1 MAPGAS
7 LPAVLWLTIGF
18 GPGFAVVRDLDPAQL
33 FPFPL
38 DAFQQDALAAIN
50 QGQSL
55 VVSAP
60 TGSGKTLIGEYAI
73 HRALAHGRR
82 VFYTTPLKAL
92 SNQKLRDFRQ
102 QFGPERVGLL
112 TGDLS
117 VNREAPV
124 VVMTTEIF
132 RNMLYGQSEADDPLA
147 GVEAVV
153 LDECHYMNDSQRGT
167 VWEESVIHCPGSV
180 QLLAL
185 SATVANGDQLKDWIR
200 QVHGPCALIHSV
212 HRPVPLSYS
221 FCSAKGLHP
230 LLNASGDGLHPG
242 CKVWRPPKGHRHRRR
257 GPTAKP
263 PQPEAPRLT
272 FVVQQLAERDMLP
285 AIVFIFSRRGCDR
298 GVGELA
304 RLNLLTPVQ
313 QQRLQTR
320 LEQFEQQM
328 PDGVRGDGHADAL
341 LRGIASHHAGV
352 LPAWKE
358 LVEELFQAGLLK
370 VVLAT
375 ETLAAGINMPARSTV
390 ICALSKRTETGH
402 RPLMASEFLQMAGR
416 AGRRGLDQRGHV
428 VTVQSRFEGVRE
440 AGQLATSPADPLVS
454 QFTPSYSMVLNLL
467 QRYSLSEA
475 RALVERSFGRY
486 LASLGLVDEQQ
497 AIARLAAQVE
507 TMNQD
512 LAAVPWQDLDSYE
525 KERAKLREEHRLLRT
540 LRQQAEETVAH
551 ELTLALQF
559 ASQGTIITVKSPQ
572 PESPTAAAVLV
583 EKRPGP
589 GRFPLLLCL
598 TEGNVWLLL
607 PCRDVVA
614 FHGELSCL
622 TVVPMVMPPLRQG
635 GERRHGDESSR
646 KLALTVAAMA
656 RRHDLHTARYD
667 LAAEVQHQAG
677 QVAVQEQRLGEH
689 PAHAWQDRK
698 RLKQKRQRLE
708 TVKQELDDRRRQL
721 NDRIG
726 RHWRMVLS
734 LIDILRHFDCLQELE
749 ITPAGR
755 VVSALRG
762 DNELWLGLALL
773 SGHLDNLPAAELAA
787 TMEAISTEV
796 SRNDLWSAYPPPPLV
811 MDALMG
817 LRGVGRELDHQQQH
831 HGINTPIW
839 WEPEL
844 TGLVAAWARGSSWD
858 GLMAKTSLDEGDV
871 VRVLRRTMDVLA
883 QIPHCP
889 HLNEPLRRTARRAHA
904 ALNRSPVKEADA
916 IAPDPT
922 INPDIAT
929 GYPG

>member
-1 MAPGAS
+1 MN
-7 LPAVLWLTIGF
+7 
-18 GPGFAVVRDLDPAQL
+18 DLDPARL

-38 DAFQQDALAAIN
+38 DAFQQAALAAIN
-50 QGQSL
+50 RGQSL

-92 SNQKLRDFRQ
+92 SNQKLRDFRR
-102 QFGPERVGLL
+102 QFGAKRVGLL

-117 VNREAPV
+117 LNREAPV

-132 RNMLYGQSEADDPLA
+132 RNMLYGRSELDDPLA

-167 VWEESVIHCPGSV
+167 VWEESIIHCPGAV

-185 SATVANGDQLKDWIR
+185 SATVANGEQLTDWIR

-212 HRPVPLSYS
+212 HRPVPLSHS

-230 LLNASGDGLHPG
+230 LLNGAGNGLHPG
-242 CKVWRPPKGHRHRRR
+242 CKVWRPPKGQRRR
-257 GPTAKP
+257 GGPGAKP
-263 PQPEAPRLT
+263 PQPEPPRLT
-272 FVVQQLAERDMLP
+272 FVVEQLAARDMLP

-304 RLNLLTPVQ
+304 KMNLLSPDQ
-313 QQRLQTR
+313 QERLAVR
-320 LEQFEQQM
+320 LEQFREQM
-328 PDGVRGDGHADAL
+328 PDGMRGDGHADAL
-341 LRGIASHHAGV
+341 LRGVASHHAGV

-358 LVEELFQAGLLK
+358 LIEELFQAGLLK

-416 AGRRGLDQRGHV
+416 AGRRGLDREGHV

-467 QRYSLSEA
+467 QRYSLSQA
-475 RALVERSFGRY
+475 RELVERSFGRY

-497 AIARLAAQVE
+497 AIDQLAAQVE
-507 TMNQD
+507 AMDQD
-512 LAAVPWQDLDSYE
+512 LAAVPWNDLDSYE
-525 KERAKLREEHRLLRT
+525 KERAKLREEQRLLRI
-540 LRQQAEETVAH
+540 LRQQAAETVAH

-559 ASQGTIITVKSPQ
+559 ASQGTIVTVKSPHL
-572 PESPTAAAVLV
+572 ESSPAAAVLV
-583 EKRPGP
+583 DKRPGP
-589 GRFPLLLCL
+589 GQFPLLLCL

-622 TVVPMVMPPLRQG
+622 TVAPMAMPPLRKA
-635 GERRHGDESSR
+635 GERRHGDGSSQG
-646 KLALTVAAMA
+646 LALSVAAMA
-656 RRHDLHTARYD
+656 RRHDLRTARYD
-667 LAAEVQHQAG
+667 LAAEVQEQARR
-677 QVAVQEQRLGEH
+677 VAAQEKRLGGH
-689 PAHAWQDRK
+689 PAHAWRDRK
-698 RLKQKRQRLE
+698 RLKRKRHRLE
-708 TVKQELDDRRRQL
+708 TVQQELEDRRRQL

-734 LIDILRHFDCLQELE
+734 LMDVLRHFACLQELE

-773 SGHLDNLPAAELAA
+773 SGHLDHLPAPELAA
-787 TMEAISTEV
+787 VMEAVSTEV
-796 SRNDLWSAYPPPPLV
+796 SRNDLWCADPPPPLV
-811 MDALMG
+811 MEALTS
-817 LRGVGRELDHQQQH
+817 LRGLGRELDRQQER
-831 HGINTPIW
+831 HGITTPIW

-858 GLMAKTSLDEGDV
+858 GLMANTSLDEGDV

-889 HLNEPLRRTARRAHA
+889 GLNEPLRRTARRAHA
-904 ALNRSPVKEADA
+904 ALNRFPIKEAS
-916 IAPDPT
+916 
-922 INPDIAT
+922 DITAE
-929 GYPG
+929 

>member
-1 MAPGAS
+1 MN
-7 LPAVLWLTIGF
+7 
-18 GPGFAVVRDLDPAQL
+18 DLDPAQL

-38 DAFQQDALAAIN
+38 DVFQQEALAAIN

-92 SNQKLRDFRQ
+92 SNQKLRDFRR
-102 QFGPERVGLL
+102 QFGPKRVGLL

-117 VNREAPV
+117 LNREAAV

-132 RNMLYGQSEADDPLA
+132 RNMLYGQSELDDPLA

-167 VWEESVIHCPGSV
+167 VWEESIIHCPGSV

-185 SATVANGDQLKDWIR
+185 SATVANGEQLKDWIQ
-200 QVHGPCALIHSV
+200 QVHGPCTLIHSV
-212 HRPVPLSYS
+212 HRPVPLSHS

-230 LLNASGDGLHPG
+230 LLNGAGDGLHPS
-242 CKVWRPPKGHRHRRR
+242 CKVWRPPKGQRRHGRP
-257 GPTAKP
+257 GGKP

-298 GVGELA
+298 GVAELA

-313 QQRLQTR
+313 QQRLKAR
-320 LEQFEQQM
+320 LEQFRQQM

-358 LVEELFQAGLLK
+358 LIEELFQAGLLK

-416 AGRRGLDQRGHV
+416 AGRRGLDREGHV

-467 QRYSLSEA
+467 QRYSLSQTRE
-475 RALVERSFGRY
+475 LVERSFGRY

-497 AIARLAAQVE
+497 AIDQLAAQAE
-507 TMNQD
+507 AMNQE
-512 LAAVPWQDLDSYE
+512 LADVPWQDLDSYE
-525 KERAKLREEHRLLRT
+525 KERAKLREEQRLLRT
-540 LRQQAEETVAH
+540 LRQQAAETVAH

-559 ASQGTIITVKSPQ
+559 ASQGTIVTVKSPHLE
-572 PESPTAAAVLV
+572 PSPAAAVLV
-583 EKRPGP
+583 DKRPGP
-589 GRFPLLLCL
+589 GQFPLLLCL

-622 TVVPMVMPPLRQG
+622 TVAPMTMPPLRQA
-635 GERRHGDESSR
+635 GERRHGDESSQG
-646 KLALTVAAMA
+646 LALSLAAMA
-656 RRHDLHTARYD
+656 RRHDLRTARYD
-667 LAAEVQHQAG
+667 LAAEVQEQARRV
-677 QVAVQEQRLGEH
+677 VAQEKKLGSH
-689 PAHAWQDRK
+689 PAHGWRDRK
-698 RLKQKRQRLE
+698 RLKQKRHRLE
-708 TVKQELDDRRRQL
+708 AVQQELEDRRRQL

-734 LIDILRHFDCLQELE
+734 LIDVLRHFACLQELQ

-773 SGHLDNLPAAELAA
+773 SGRLDNLPAPELAA
-787 TMEAISTEV
+787 ALEAVSTEV
-796 SRNDLWSAYPPPPLV
+796 SRNDLWCAYPPPPLV
-811 MDALMG
+811 MEALTS
-817 LRGVGRELDHQQQH
+817 LRGLGRELDRQQDH
-831 HGINTPIW
+831 HGITTPIW

-889 HLNEPLRRTARRAHA
+889 GLNEPLRRTAHRAQA
-904 ALNRSPVKEADA
+904 ALNRFPVREAG
-916 IAPDPT
+916 
-922 INPDIAT
+922 DITAE
-929 GYPG
+929 